1 MRELFINIVTPAA
14 ADPAMFDLETDSEG
28 LDHRP
33 SSKPTIVT
41 DQGLFQTRAESSA
54 PAEMAASPASAL
66 VARLIQ

>member
-1 MRELFINIVTPAA
+1 LYQSVRELFTNIVTPAA
-14 ADPAMFDLETDSEG
+14 ADPGMFDLETDSDWV
-28 LDHRP
+28 LI
-33 SSKPTIVT
+33 TVT